1 MTPLLKTVYRVTSG
15 ALDGSY
21 GPDRGRKLVAGLA
34 VGDLIEIR
42 PQGTRRKVRL
52 SLFDA
57 YRYAVRCQVG
67 AVERRA
73 KEIQKRD
80 GGRMASA
87 RNKARQEMEAA

>member
-15 ALDGSY
+15 ALDGGY
-21 GPDRGRKLVAGLA
+21 GPDRGRKLIAGLA
-34 VGDLIEIR
+34 VGDLVEMR
-42 PQGTRRKVRL
+42 PQGTRRVVRL

-57 YRYAVRCQVG
+57 YRYALRCQVS

-73 KEIQKRD
+73 REIRKHN

-87 RNKARQEMEAA
+87 LKQARKEMAV